1 MELSKQAKV
10 KCWVV
15 YDDEYPGGLI
25 HQHRG
30 DALESSAE
38 TRSAGVKA
46 YTRVK
51 YFTKEELEA
60 ITEAD

>member
-1 MELSKQAKV
+1 MRKKI

-15 YDDEYPGGLI
+15 YHDEYPGGMI
-25 HQHRG
+25 YQNRN
-30 DALESSAE
+30 DALEDSAE
-38 TRSAGVKA
+38 TRSYGLKA

-60 ITEAD
+60 LTEAD